1 MKKNELYESLP
12 EQVQRQVSKA
22 LKGWREV
29 DIWFEN
35 GKHHVS
41 SGTCVKEKHAD
52 DYKVIGIL
60 TNDDIYTAE
69 EQILY
74 YAETFRTYPRSYHGR
89 RDMEL
94 LSALTDDTPLE
105 YDGKGNIRPKVT
117 DAGARL
123 APDYFMRKV
132 RDLASMK
139 EQLQS
144 WRDGYNVHGEPDAVK
159 SLSDA
164 LAALKE
170 FIDKFPL
177 Y

>member
-12 EQVQRQVSKA
+12 EHVQRQVSNA

-35 GKHHVS
+35 GEYHVS
-41 SGTCVKEKHAD
+41 SGTCIKEKHAD
-52 DYKVIGIL
+52 DYKVIGVL
-60 TNDDIYTAE
+60 ANDDIYTAE
-69 EQILY
+69 EQTLY
-74 YAETFRTYPRSYHGR
+74 YTETFRTYPRSYHGR
-89 RDMEL
+89 RDMKL

-132 RDLASMK
+132 RDLDSMK
-139 EQLQS
+139 EQLQG
-144 WRDGYNVHGEPDAVK
+144 WRDDYNVHSEPDAVK
-159 SLSDA
+159 ALSDA

-170 FIDKFPL
+170 VIDNIPL